1 VFPST
6 ESARHV
12 SILLFVFLVNYCS
25 IKNILSGKVSPG
37 EDMELKEIKIARTL
51 GGIFFEENFVFKER
65 SRDWANKLRNE
76 LFKLRKEKKLEYK
89 YLLEIDEDGDIEISR
104 QNESRFTIYVSTHR
118 IVLHGGAI
126 DFNEKS
132 YFVNELSSIIGIILR
147 LTDTISLNS
156 MGFELDL
163 AIPFKKEKGID
174 VVEEIYL
181 RPSFD
186 KLTALG
192 KEVKVSKM
200 KAEVE
205 FTIGPIEHKVTV
217 ENSRDNMALL
227 YTLDN
232 RCENPEKYASNYGKF
247 IADVWEYYEQRFW
260 PFARELI
267 EADFVDQDLLSTG
280 EKS

>member
-1 VFPST
+1 
-6 ESARHV
+6 
-12 SILLFVFLVNYCS
+12 
-25 IKNILSGKVSPG
+25 
-37 EDMELKEIKIARTL
+37 MELKRIKIARTL

-89 YLLEIDEDGDIEISR
+89 YRLEIDEDGDIEISR
-104 QNESRFTIYVSTHR
+104 QNKSRFTIYISAHR
-118 IVLHGGAI
+118 IVFNGGAI

-132 YFVNELSSIIGIILR
+132 YFVNELSSIIEIILR
-147 LTDTISLNS
+147 LTDIISLNL
-156 MGFELDL
+156 MGFELNL
-163 AIPFKKEKGID
+163 VIPFKKKKGIG
-174 VVEEIYL
+174 VVKEIYL
-181 RPSFD
+181 RPLFD
-186 KLTALG
+186 KLTTLVG
-192 KEVKVSKM
+192 EVKVSNA

-205 FTIGPIEHKVTV
+205 YTIGPIAHKVTV
-217 ENSRDNMALL
+217 ENSRDDTALL

-232 RCENPEKYASNYGKF
+232 RCESPEKYASNYGKF

-267 EADFVDQDLLSTG
+267 EADFVDQDFLSTG